1 MKENLSM
8 AVIILMFLLSP
19 LLAAASIRF
28 GSSRMF
34 RRFFYRTDWWEDYDN
49 VPGYDNTTKKKS
61 IWNRKR

>member
-34 RRFFYRTDWWEDYDN
+34 RRFFYRTDWW
-49 VPGYDNTTKKKS
+49 VS
-61 IWNRKR
+61 IHAPAWGATPDLRTISFLGS

>member
-1 MKENLSM
+1 M

-34 RRFFYRTDWWEDYDN
+34 RRFFYRTDLWEDYDN
-49 VPGYDNTTKKKS
+49 VPGYDNTPKK
-61 IWNRKR
+61 